1 MNFDGHSQVDATSS
15 PCDNDD
21 YDPYDVGIIM
31 SVPHWN
37 IPMAEF
43 VEVSDDSDSES
54 DTDSEETIQLDEQEP
69 IDIDLDERG
78 LWIDLQPDELDEL
91 AEIEL

>member
-1 MNFDGHSQVDATSS
+1 WSFASR
-15 PCDNDD
+15 CDNDN

-31 SVPHWN
+31 GVPYWN

-43 VEVSDDSDSES
+43 MEVSDDSDSES

-69 IDIDLDERG
+69 IGIDLDGGG
-78 LWIDLQPDELDEL
+78 LWIDLPPDELDEL